1 MRLHHLFYIFI
12 LTVISLPVFAQ
23 YNPSSVSRKAEE
35 MYTRALGKA
44 GEGDF
49 DEALRMLQQSV
60 KMEPKFLDAYL
71 SIAGIY
77 GELKNYKEAVS
88 YYEQAKSI
96 DSVYFRDYALPYS
109 INLAGMG
116 NFEQAL
122 AAANY
127 FLTIPD
133 LNNSSRMAGEYR
145 KRCYEFAIDYAHQK
159 LLSDYRFEPKNLG
172 DNINSNVS
180 EYFPALTI
188 DSKQLFFTRR
198 VNNMNEDFYESAFND
213 TSWQR
218 SKGLPGDINTSSN
231 EGAQNIS
238 QDGQWLIFTGCNFPD
253 GFGSCDLYISY
264 LTAEGWSTPE
274 NLGENI
280 NTEAWESAPSL
291 SPDKRDLYFASNR
304 AGGFGKSDIYVS
316 HRLPNGTWSAPK
328 NAGPKINTSGTES
341 CPFIHADNQTLYF
354 TSDGHP
360 GYGGDDLFMVKKSD
374 SGQWANAENLGYPI
388 NTIET
393 DGSLVISAEGKTAY
407 YASDRSDSKGGLD
420 LYSFE
425 LREEVRPYKTLWVK
439 GKVYDAKT
447 KKGLPSAVELTDL
460 DSKEILS
467 KVQTDETGNYLI
479 TLPVGKDYAFN
490 VSRKGYLFFSDNF
503 PLKNNA
509 PDSTYNIDIPL
520 QPLEKNATVILKNI
534 FFDVN
539 KYELPPA
546 SFVELDNLV
555 SLMRENPTLKISING
570 HTDNTGTPADNIK
583 LSNNRANQV
592 VRYLISKGIDAS
604 RLSSKGWGESQPIA
618 ANDTEEGRAK
628 NRRTE
633 MKVVN

>member
-1 MRLHHLFYIFI
+1 MR
-12 LTVISLPVFAQ
+12 
-23 YNPSSVSRKAEE
+23 
-35 MYTRALGKA
+35 RA
-44 GEGDF
+44 
-49 DEALRMLQQSV
+49 
-60 KMEPKFLDAYL
+60 
-71 SIAGIY
+71 
-77 GELKNYKEAVS
+77 
-88 YYEQAKSI
+88 
-96 DSVYFRDYALPYS
+96 
-109 INLAGMG
+109 
-116 NFEQAL
+116 
-122 AAANY
+122 
-127 FLTIPD
+127 T
-133 LNNSSRMAGEYR
+133 
-145 KRCYEFAIDYAHQK
+145 
-159 LLSDYRFEPKNLG
+159 
-172 DNINSNVS
+172 
-180 EYFPALTI
+180 
-188 DSKQLFFTRR
+188 
-198 VNNMNEDFYESAFND
+198 
-213 TSWQR
+213 
-218 SKGLPGDINTSSN
+218 
-231 EGAQNIS
+231 
-238 QDGQWLIFTGCNFPD
+238 
-253 GFGSCDLYISY
+253 
-264 LTAEGWSTPE
+264 
-274 NLGENI
+274 
-280 NTEAWESAPSL
+280 
-291 SPDKRDLYFASNR
+291 
-304 AGGFGKSDIYVS
+304 GGFGKSDIYVS

-388 NTIET
+388 NTIENE
-393 DGSLVISAEGKTAY
+393 GSLVISAEGKTAY

-539 KYELPPA
+539 KYELQPA

>member
-1 MRLHHLFYIFI
+1 
-12 LTVISLPVFAQ
+12 
-23 YNPSSVSRKAEE
+23 
-35 MYTRALGKA
+35 
-44 GEGDF
+44 
-49 DEALRMLQQSV
+49 
-60 KMEPKFLDAYL
+60 
-71 SIAGIY
+71 
-77 GELKNYKEAVS
+77 
-88 YYEQAKSI
+88 
-96 DSVYFRDYALPYS
+96 
-109 INLAGMG
+109 
-116 NFEQAL
+116 
-122 AAANY
+122 
-127 FLTIPD
+127 
-133 LNNSSRMAGEYR
+133 
-145 KRCYEFAIDYAHQK
+145 
-159 LLSDYRFEPKNLG
+159 
-172 DNINSNVS
+172 
-180 EYFPALTI
+180 
-188 DSKQLFFTRR
+188 
-198 VNNMNEDFYESAFND
+198 MNEDFYESAFND

-388 NTIET
+388 NTIENE
-393 DGSLVISAEGKTAY
+393 GSLVISAEGKTAY

-539 KYELPPA
+539 KYELQPA

>member
-1 MRLHHLFYIFI
+1 MRLPSIIYTSI
-12 LTVISLPVFAQ
+12 LTVLFLPALAQ
-23 YNPSSVSRKAEE
+23 YKPSSISKKAEDL
-35 MYTRALGKA
+35 YTRALGKA

-49 DEALRMLQQSV
+49 PEALRMLDQSV
-60 KMEPKFLDAYL
+60 KMEPQFADAFL

-77 GELKNYKEAVS
+77 GELKNYDRAIAN
-88 YYEQAKSI
+88 YEKAKAI
-96 DSVYFRDYALPYS
+96 DSTYFRDYALPYS
-109 INLAGMG
+109 INLAGQG
-116 NFEQAL
+116 QFEKAL
-122 AAANY
+122 HAVNY
-127 FLTIPD
+127 FLSIPD
-133 LNNSSRMAGEYR
+133 LNTSSRRAGEYR
-145 KRCYEFAIDYAHQK
+145 KQCYEFAIGYARK
-159 LLSDYRFEPKNLG
+159 NTVANYRFEPHNLG
-172 DNINSNVS
+172 DSINSDVS
-180 EYFPALTI
+180 EYFPAITI
-188 DSKQLFFTRR
+188 DGKELFYTRR
-198 VNNMNEDFYESAFND
+198 VNNMNEDFYEASRKD
-213 TSWQR
+213 TTWQKSR
-218 SKGLPGDINTSSN
+218 SLPGDINTSSN

-264 LTAEGWSTPE
+264 LTPDGWSTPE
-274 NLGENI
+274 NLGETI

-304 AGGFGKSDIYVS
+304 GGGFGKSDIYVS
-316 HRLPNGTWSAPK
+316 HRMPDGSWSEPK
-328 NAGPKINTSGTES
+328 NAGPEINTAGTES

-360 GYGGDDLFMVKKSD
+360 GYGGDDLFMIKKSAGGAW
-374 SGQWANAENLGYPI
+374 SKAENLGYPI
-388 NTIET
+388 NTIENE
-393 DGSLVISAEGKTAY
+393 GSLVISSDGKTAF

-425 LREEVRPYKTLWVK
+425 LREDVRPSRTLWVK

-447 KKGLPSAVELTDL
+447 SKGLPSAVELTDL
-460 DSKEILS
+460 ETKQVLS

-520 QPLEKNATVILKNI
+520 QPLEKNATVILRNI

-539 KYELPPA
+539 KYDLQPE

-555 SLMRENPTLKISING
+555 SLLKENPTLKISING
-570 HTDNTGTPADNIK
+570 HTDNTGNPADNMK
-583 LSNNRANQV
+583 LSNNRANEV
-592 VRYLISKGIDAS
+592 VRYLVSKGIEAA
-604 RLSSKGWGESQPIA
+604 RLTAKGWGETQPIA
-618 ANDTEEGRAK
+618 TNNTEEGRAK

-633 MKVVN
+633 MKVLN